1 METLNLIITLLLF
14 AALLY
19 GIQKKLNLA
28 TLLFFVSLAG
38 LAYMTL
44 TGTVLLEDGSSGN
57 PFFDIFEYIYVQ
69 MQNGI
74 AGTVLTVLMIFGYL
88 EIMTHIH
95 ATDTLAS
102 KASHLLSGIRNPYL
116 LASFTVVLGA
126 FLKIGITVGPNI
138 AMLMVASL
146 YPVLIA
152 SGCSK
157 KTAASAMHTY
167 CFLTWG
173 PADTA
178 NYTGLSL
185 MGLHDVSVAEWF
197 VKNQIPVNVCSV
209 LTAAVIFY
217 FTSRYFDRKESAL
230 SEASDSDS
238 NTITTDAPGYFA
250 VLPLLPLIFVLIF
263 STLIAKTVI
272 ISVVGSVLLSTC
284 ISVLAYILHKRNP
297 KEGVDL
303 FAELYNGM
311 GNGLKGLGVIIL
323 FGTIFAGIM
332 GKIGGM
338 KEIVALLANLHMN
351 SVAFVMILSVLSFA
365 ITWIIGTFLGAIS
378 MCIPLATTIAAATGM
393 NPTGLLHLTLI
404 ACGCGVALS
413 PIQSGNIVVASA
425 TGLESIDI
433 VKRNAIPIIGG
444 FVVSVMVSLLFFL

>member
-1 METLNLIITLLLF
+1 MGTLNLLITLILF
-14 AALLY
+14 AVLLY
-19 GIQKKLNLA
+19 GIQKKCNLA
-28 TLLFFVSLAG
+28 TLLFFVSIAG
-38 LAYMTL
+38 LVYMTF
-44 TGTVLLEDGSSGN
+44 TGTILLEDKSSGSL
-57 PFFDIFEYIYVQ
+57 FFDIFEYIYIQ

-88 EIMTHIH
+88 EIMTKIH
-95 ATDTLAS
+95 ATDMLAS
-102 KASHLLSGIRNPYL
+102 KASRLLSGIKNPYL
-116 LASFTVVLGA
+116 LASFSIVLGA

-185 MGLHDVSVAEWF
+185 MGLNDVSVAEWF
-197 VKNQIPVNVCSV
+197 VKNQLPVNVCGI
-209 LTAAVIFY
+209 LAAAAVFY
-217 FTSRYFDRKESAL
+217 FTSRYFDLKDSSATQT
-230 SEASDSDS
+230 AS
-238 NTITTDAPGYFA
+238 TETTVSVTDVSGYFA
-250 VLPLLPLIFVLIF
+250 LLPVLPLILVLIF

-272 ISVVGSVLLSTC
+272 ISVVSAVLLSTC
-284 ISVLAYILHKRNP
+284 ISVLAYMIHK
-297 KEGVDL
+297 KSLSQAMDL

-338 KEIVALLANLHMN
+338 KEIVSLLTTLNIN
-351 SVAFVMILSVLSFA
+351 PVAFVIVLSVLSFA

-378 MCIPLATTIAAATGM
+378 MCIPLAATIAAATGM

-444 FVVSVMVSLLFFL
+444 FLVSLVISLIFFL

>member
-1 METLNLIITLLLF
+1 MGTLNLIITLLLF

-28 TLLFFVSLAG
+28 TLLLFVSLAG
-38 LAYMTL
+38 LVYMTL

-57 PFFDIFEYIYVQ
+57 CFFDIFEYIYIQ
-69 MQNGI
+69 MQTGI

-95 ATDTLAS
+95 ATDTLAA
-102 KASHLLSGIRNPYL
+102 KASVLLSGIKNPYL
-116 LASFTVVLGA
+116 LASFAIVLGA

-138 AMLMVASL
+138 AMLMVATL

-152 SGCSK
+152 SGCTK

-185 MGLHDVSVAEWF
+185 MELHDVSVAEWF
-197 VKNQIPVNVCSV
+197 VKNQIPVNVCAT
-209 LTAAVIFY
+209 LAAAIIFY
-217 FTSRYFDRKESAL
+217 FTSRYLDKKETSESATA
-230 SEASDSDS
+230 SSDSV
-238 NTITTDAPGYFA
+238 TIVTDAPGYFA
-250 VLPLLPLIFVLIF
+250 VLPMLPLIFVLIF
-263 STLIAKTVI
+263 SSLISKTI
-272 ISVVGSVLLSTC
+272 ILSVVAAVLLSTC
-284 ISVLAYILHKRNP
+284 ISVLVYVLYKKDL

-303 FAELYNGM
+303 FSELCNGM

-338 KEIVALLANLHMN
+338 KEIVSLLTNLHMN
-351 SVAFVMILSVLSFA
+351 SVAFVIVLSVLSFA
-365 ITWIIGTFLGAIS
+365 ITWVIGTFLGAIS
-378 MCIPLATTIAAATGM
+378 MCIPLAATIATATGM
-393 NPTGLLHLTLI
+393 SPTGLLHLTLI

-425 TGLESIDI
+425 TGLESMDI

-444 FVVSVMVSLLFFL
+444 FFVALIMSLLFFL